1 MPFQS
6 PDNSVS
12 PSVLRQ
18 YETDP
23 VPGPTIDLT
32 SQPHPTMLL
41 MARVSELVGRSISHY
56 RILRKIGSV
65 GMVVVCE
72 VEDL

>member
-1 MPFQS
+1 MPG
-6 PDNSVS
+6 
-12 PSVLRQ
+12 L
-18 YETDP
+18 
-23 VPGPTIDLT
+23 TIDLT